1 MPVCASV
8 RKKGS
13 LEQCRSKAL
22 VGHTLC
28 GIHAKCKVP
37 RLWVDAHQDKV
48 APLIR
53 IQAWGRGWC
62 IRRRLALAGPGVLHR
77 VGLSN
82 DDDLETCETSDRQ
95 YPLDYFAFEENGKIW
110 WFDFATLWKWAQRST
125 EPSNPYTKVPLSAET
140 RTRLR
145 QMWSYRR
152 RHREPIPAD
161 PFQFSERLTMRWT
174 IISQAIADCGFGT
187 LPVDPFLNLT
197 MHQYTRVFRLLR
209 DDVEATLPGN
219 RFASHL
225 IHRCLMTAGTIAPA
239 NFILQGSYALMAM
252 LCHTETPFPLAFCIL
267 SALHRL

>member
-1 MPVCASV
+1 MPLCASV

-48 APLIR
+48 APLVR

-62 IRRRLALAGPGVLHR
+62 IRRRLALAGPGVLR
-77 VGLSN
+77 RAGLSN

-95 YPLDYFAFEENGKIW
+95 FPLDYFAFEENGKVW

-125 EPSNPYTKVPLSAET
+125 EPSNPYTKVPLSTET

-145 QMWSYRR
+145 KVWSYRR
-152 RHREPIPAD
+152 RHKEPIPAD
-161 PFQFSERLTMRWT
+161 PLLFNERLAMRWT

-187 LPVDPFLNLT
+187 LPVDPFLNMT
-197 MHQYTRVFRLLR
+197 MHQYLRVFRFLR

-225 IHRCLMTAGTIAPA
+225 IHRCLMTAGAISSAQ
-239 NFILQGSYALMAM
+239 FVLQGSYALMAM
-252 LCHTETPFPLAFCIL
+252 LCHTESPFPLAFCIL